1 MTSEIC
7 QDMVAA
13 SEKYALEAPR
23 AGGRWE
29 VGGGEKKKKKGDTLL
44 SHPEVY
50 DNP

>member
-23 AGGRWE
+23 AGG
-29 VGGGEKKKKKGDTLL
+29 GGGVGRKKGDTLL

>member
-23 AGGRWE
+23 AGG
-29 VGGGEKKKKKGDTLL
+29 GGGGGRKKGDTLL

>member
-23 AGGRWE
+23 TGG
-29 VGGGEKKKKKGDTLL
+29 VGRKKGDTLL

>member
-13 SEKYALEAPR
+13 SEKYTLEAPR
-23 AGGRWE
+23 AGG
-29 VGGGEKKKKKGDTLL
+29 GGRKKGDTLL